1 MKLSKK
7 GKKILLLAS
16 FLLFSIILIIIVTSL
31 FTNNTDG
38 AKFKRS
44 YESYNNKKVDDTHKY
59 QKLKIKKKNKVKNVT
74 IEEAIDILENKTGLI
89 YFGFPNCP
97 YCRGILPI
105 LLDTVEKSNLTE
117 LYYLDMTNL
126 RDEYKVE
133 DGRAIQSK
141 SADASYYELL
151 SLLNNYLDDYIVTDE
166 NGIEYEAGEK
176 RLYVPLVVG
185 VQEGFIVEAHNGSV
199 ELDENQSPFDPLT
212 KSQIGELEVVFQ
224 NIIDKINVN

>member
-31 FTNNTDG
+31 FSNNTDG
-38 AKFKRS
+38 AKFNRS

-74 IEEAIDILENKTGLI
+74 IEEAIDILESKTGLI

>member
-7 GKKILLLAS
+7 GKRILLLAS
-16 FLLFSIILIIIVTSL
+16 FLLFSIILIITITSL
-31 FTNNTDG
+31 ITNNTDG

-44 YESYNNKKVDDTHKY
+44 YESYNNKKADDTHKY

-97 YCRGILPI
+97 YCRGILPT
-105 LLDTVEKSNLTE
+105 LLNTVEKSNLTE

-141 SADASYYELL
+141 SAEASYFELL
-151 SLLNNYLDDYIVTDE
+151 SLLNNYLEDYIVTDE

-185 VQEGFIVEAHNGSV
+185 VQEGFIMEAHNGSV

-212 KSQIGELEVVFQ
+212 NSQIGELEVVFQ
-224 NIIDKINVN
+224 NIIDKISVN

>member
-7 GKKILLLAS
+7 GKRILLLAS
-16 FLLFSIILIIIVTSL
+16 FLLFSIILITTITSL
-31 FTNNTDG
+31 ITNNTDG
-38 AKFKRS
+38 AKFKHS
-44 YESYNNKKVDDTHKY
+44 YESYNNKKADDTHKY

-97 YCRGILPI
+97 YCRGILPT
-105 LLDTVEKSNLTE
+105 LLNIVEKSDLTE

-141 SADASYYELL
+141 SAEASYFELL
-151 SLLNNYLDDYIVTDE
+151 SLLNNYLEDYIVTDE

-185 VQEGFIVEAHNGSV
+185 VQEGFIMEAHNGSV

-212 KSQIGELEVVFQ
+212 NSQIGELEVVFQ
-224 NIIDKINVN
+224 NIIDKISVN

>member
-16 FLLFSIILIIIVTSL
+16 FLLFSIILIITITSL
-31 FTNNTDG
+31 FSNNTDG

-105 LLDTVEKSNLTE
+105 LLDTLEKSNLTE

-199 ELDENQSPFDPLT
+199 ELDENQNPFDPLT